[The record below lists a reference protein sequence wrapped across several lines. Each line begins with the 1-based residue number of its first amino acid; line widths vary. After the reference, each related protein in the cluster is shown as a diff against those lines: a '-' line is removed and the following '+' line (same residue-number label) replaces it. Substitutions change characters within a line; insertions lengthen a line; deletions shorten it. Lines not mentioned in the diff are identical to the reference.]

1 MGSWRSGGG
10 LFDANVAC
18 GGRRLHLGQR
28 SGSIVSHFVR
38 CVLLRVR
45 PCLAYYEIDQGDTSG
60 RRTHR
65 RFGSFGVSRLS
76 LGAVRELICWRAC
89 FSRMANIYRG
99 TRQGWAWSVCV
110 FHADFRR
117 ATLHVRGLHRHTDS
131 GLDAG
136 TSVLNVPYW
145 SCVYGRRDGYRDQD
159 TSASGGRAVGSHVS
173 FVDNS
178 SAYPAGICSHTQQ
191 GRIDQFV
198 CRIGDEWGLLHC
210 GWSGIKFKNASTPDY
225 WVRKDQFSE
234 LAIASASPEEGCSK
248 TRNPELAAQ
257 IQYRLWLILR

>member
-28 SGSIVSHFVR
+28 SGAIVSHFLR

-99 TRQGWAWSVCV
+99 TRQGWALSVCV

-136 TSVLNVPYW
+136 TSVLNVLHW
-145 SCVYGRRDGYRDQD
+145 SCVYARRDGYRDQD
-159 TSASGGRAVGSHVS
+159 TSASGA
-173 FVDNS
+173 
-178 SAYPAGICSHTQQ
+178 
-191 GRIDQFV
+191 
-198 CRIGDEWGLLHC
+198 GLLGLMFLLWTILLHTPRVFAHIHNKDELTSLFVALAM
-210 GWSGIKFKNASTPDY
+210 SGGSFIVAGAVSNSGRR
-225 WVRKDQFSE
+225 VRQT
-234 LAIASASPEEGCSK
+234 IG
-248 TRNPELAAQ
+248 
-257 IQYRLWLILR
+257 

>member
-10 LFDANVAC
+10 LFDGNVAC

-45 PCLAYYEIDQGDTSG
+45 RCLAYNEIDQGDTSG

-99 TRQGWAWSVCV
+99 TRQGWALSVCV

-136 TSVLNVPYW
+136 TSVLNVLHW

-159 TSASGGRAVGSHVS
+159 TSASGA
-173 FVDNS
+173 
-178 SAYPAGICSHTQQ
+178 
-191 GRIDQFV
+191 
-198 CRIGDEWGLLHC
+198 GLLGLMFLLWTILLHTPRVFAHIHNKDELTSLFVALAM
-210 GWSGIKFKNASTPDY
+210 SGGSFIVAGAVSNSGRR
-225 WVRKDQFSE
+225 VRQT
-234 LAIASASPEEGCSK
+234 IG
-248 TRNPELAAQ
+248 
-257 IQYRLWLILR
+257 